1 MMSEAR
7 RRSTRR
13 GKKRSNSIYSLN
25 DLVQI
30 PHNSTNLVGR
40 LACKLMESPS
50 VRWLVSF
57 DDIPTRKDEE
67 IAEEALG
74 PIIGNVEDINKR
86 KEDSGQLS
94 ERGGV
99 EKQRSINVVQK
110 ETIQKSGIPVPSKL
124 IQASSTDREQRSR
137 RRRASSYDDTSSPH
151 SVTST
156 VDAIGA
162 TGKKNVS
169 VTGTFAGIPVK
180 NKRVIPSICNK
191 IHSKADNAST
201 GDYAFRNKKTK
212 VSSTVKSSKPRF
224 QGKKKVLKVQ
234 LKTGTLY
241 LSKEKVVWTFTR

>member
-1 MMSEAR
+1 M
-7 RRSTRR
+7 
-13 GKKRSNSIYSLN
+13 
-25 DLVQI
+25 
-30 PHNSTNLVGR
+30 GR

-124 IQASSTDREQRSR
+124 IQASSTDRGEQRSR

-156 VDAIGA
+156 VDAIG
-162 TGKKNVS
+162 
-169 VTGTFAGIPVK
+169 AGIPVK

-201 GDYAFRNKKTK
+201 GDYAFRNKRTK

>member
-1 MMSEAR
+1 M
-7 RRSTRR
+7 
-13 GKKRSNSIYSLN
+13 I
-25 DLVQI
+25 
-30 PHNSTNLVGR
+30 
-40 LACKLMESPS
+40 
-50 VRWLVSF
+50 
-57 DDIPTRKDEE
+57 
-67 IAEEALG
+67 
-74 PIIGNVEDINKR
+74 
-86 KEDSGQLS
+86 
-94 ERGGV
+94 
-99 EKQRSINVVQK
+99 K

-162 TGKKNVS
+162 
-169 VTGTFAGIPVK
+169 GIPVK

-201 GDYAFRNKKTK
+201 GDYAFRNKRTK